1 MEEMRMTAPIGQ
13 PRSKAAARTSLLFL
27 GGTDTVGGVHIL
39 VRGRAGRLLLDIGIV
54 GNPGIVRDR
63 TLFNAFQPPRP
74 GSMLPDYLRAG
85 MAPLVESLYE
95 RGDLAPFV
103 TVSDATRALR
113 APGFALDGYPLVDD
127 EPGTDLAVFVSHLH
141 DDHMAL
147 LEFVARNVPVIM
159 SDAGARL
166 HGALVAAGA
175 LPAVHAAVTGVVPG
189 VARSVGD
196 LVLHVILVDHDIP
209 GAAGVLV
216 ETPDGTMAYTGDW
229 RRHGRHPEA
238 MQAFA
243 DACAGVDVLITDAS
257 GAQPPDARTVQCAQ
271 VAEREI
277 ASLLSD
283 LATSAHRGLYCSFDE
298 RNLERHADVQVVAKA
313 HGRLLVASPRTVAIW
328 HAAASAGLPCPR
340 IEDIAVWDDSEGMRD
355 DPQPPTQPPI
365 APQTAPPPTVRR
377 VRAADVAADP
387 AAFLCELRSSERARL
402 LDIGAGPGDVYAYLD
417 GYPYGPADP
426 GWPVLVTWMRQL
438 GIRLETI
445 SSRGHAWEDDLR
457 WLVDAV
463 RPGMV
468 IPVHTNHP
476 DHFPGVTTPV
486 RPVRRGDEI
495 ALSPG
500 ARTLSGDLR

>member
-1 MEEMRMTAPIGQ
+1 MTTPIGQ
-13 PRSKAAARTSLLFL
+13 PGSGATMRSSLIFL

-39 VRGRAGRLLLDIGIV
+39 VRGRTGRLLLDIGIV
-54 GNPGIVRDR
+54 GNPAIVRDR

-74 GSMLPDYLRAG
+74 GSRLPDYLRAG
-85 MAPLVESLYE
+85 MAPLVEGLYE
-95 RGDLAPFV
+95 RGDLAPFAA
-103 TVSDATRALR
+103 VSDATRALR
-113 APGFALDGYPLVDD
+113 ARGFALDGDPLVDD

-175 LPAVHAAVTGVVPG
+175 LPAVHAEVTGMVPG
-189 VARSVGD
+189 VADRVGD
-196 LVLHVILVDHDIP
+196 LALHVIPVDHDIP

-216 ETPDGTMAYTGDW
+216 ETPDGSMAYTGDW

-243 DACAGVDVLITDAS
+243 DACAGVDVLVTDAS
-257 GAQPPDARTVQCAQ
+257 GAQPPDTRTVQCAQ

-277 ASLLSD
+277 APLLSD
-283 LATSAHRGLYCSFDE
+283 LATNAHRGLYCSFDE
-298 RNLERHADVQVVAKA
+298 RNLERHTDVLAVAKA
-313 HGRLLVASPRTVAIW
+313 HGRLLVASPRTAAIW
-328 HAAASAGLPCPR
+328 HAAAAAGLPCPR
-340 IEDIAVWDDSEGMRD
+340 IDDVAVWDDSEGVRD
-355 DPQPPTQPPI
+355 DPQPPASPPF
-365 APQTAPPPTVRR
+365 APQVAPPPTARR

-387 AAFLCELRSSERARL
+387 AAFLCELRSTERARL

-417 GYPYGPADP
+417 GYPFGPADP
-426 GWPVLVTWMRQL
+426 GWPVLLTWMRHL

-445 SSRGHAWEDDLR
+445 SSRGHAWQDDLR

-476 DHFPGVTTPV
+476 DHFPSVATPIRV
-486 RPVRRGDEI
+486 VRRGEEI
-495 ALSPG
+495 ALPPG
-500 ARTLSGDLR
+500 ARTPVGGLR